1 VKYHDATSGNDIEV
15 TLGTLISTTVDDSST
30 QPPTTTISDGSA
42 TDDFADLLTEL
53 QNQNIAAG
61 ITAADIK
68 SVEISN
74 DKTKIIVSYG
84 NNNPIDTIELNIVDA
99 NGNQSTID
107 DSLTTTTVGNQTTAN
122 DTVTTTTYKKITV
135 TDDANPDKSYTIST
149 LISKVEG
156 DATTA
161 NIYSDEKGYSFE
173 SLENDLGIEN
183 ISSVNIIEP
192 ANQGGVTKIEV
203 NYNDENG
210 APATKTFL
218 VDGTDK
224 NGDPNTMDAFTYS
237 TSVRERTKFTIGSKD
252 SPINIDITKMGP
264 MLVQTG
270 ANEGQQ
276 LAIEIPALNAINLG
290 VNDLSVSTQDEATE
304 SIDTISKAINQLSSV
319 RAKIGAYANRLEH
332 TITNLNTTDETMTS
346 AYSRIMDVDIAEEM
360 TEYSTS
366 QVLVQAATSVLSQ
379 ANERP
384 QQVLQLLQ

>member
-1 VKYHDATSGNDIEV
+1 
-15 TLGTLISTTVDDSST
+15 
-30 QPPTTTISDGSA
+30 
-42 TDDFADLLTEL
+42 
-53 QNQNIAAG
+53 
-61 ITAADIK
+61 
-68 SVEISN
+68 
-74 DKTKIIVSYG
+74 
-84 NNNPIDTIELNIVDA
+84 
-99 NGNQSTID
+99 
-107 DSLTTTTVGNQTTAN
+107 
-122 DTVTTTTYKKITV
+122 
-135 TDDANPDKSYTIST
+135 
-149 LISKVEG
+149 
-156 DATTA
+156 
-161 NIYSDEKGYSFE
+161 
-173 SLENDLGIEN
+173 
-183 ISSVNIIEP
+183 
-192 ANQGGVTKIEV
+192 
-203 NYNDENG
+203 
-210 APATKTFL
+210 
-218 VDGTDK
+218 
-224 NGDPNTMDAFTYS
+224 MDAFTYS